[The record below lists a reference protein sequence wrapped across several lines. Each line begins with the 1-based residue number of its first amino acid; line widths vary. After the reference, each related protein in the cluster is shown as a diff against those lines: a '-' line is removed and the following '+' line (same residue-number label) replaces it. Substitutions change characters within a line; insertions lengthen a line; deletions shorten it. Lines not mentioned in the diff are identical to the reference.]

1 MIETILI
8 ISIGLSMALNIFF
21 IFYLRWLL
29 KNFTFLSENVYN
41 LLESVETFSNHL
53 SAVYELETFYGDE
66 TLQNL
71 LTHAKQVVKEIKVY
85 KDVYTITN
93 DEDKL
98 EDLFNE
104 TETGDETGEEEEEEQ
119 LETLFYTSS

>member
-1 MIETILI
+1 
-8 ISIGLSMALNIFF
+8 MALNIFF

-119 LETLFYTSS
+119 QETLFYTSS